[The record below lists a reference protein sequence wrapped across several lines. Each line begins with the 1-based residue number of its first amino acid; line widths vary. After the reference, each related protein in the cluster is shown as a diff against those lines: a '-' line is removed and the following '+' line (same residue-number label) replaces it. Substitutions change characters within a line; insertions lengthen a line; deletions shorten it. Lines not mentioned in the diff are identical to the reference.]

1 MILTA
6 IWAVA
11 LFLWPQLSGYGDWVF
26 LSLLITVGIP
36 HGALDH
42 LIEFRST
49 KASPKRLRWF
59 YAKYLCLIL
68 LTGLIW
74 VVFPSFALLATIL
87 ISAYHFGQSQLFYLP
102 VSKALQLVVYTT
114 WGLTVLSFIIV
125 FNFEQCLEIFASLHW
140 IELDFWW
147 SYDFWRM
154 LLISS
159 AAITTLVLAWAKW
172 VQLMSVR
179 DLLFEI
185 ALLCFLGFIAFQADA
200 IMAIAIYFGLWHSF
214 RSLVLEYLSLPS
226 LKGVKHFIFELLPF
240 TLLALT
246 GMLLINYLANWYF
259 EEISPF
265 MVFIVLVSALT
276 VPHLVVMDNLYRS
289 AKTLNS

>member
-1 MILTA
+1 M
-6 IWAVA
+6 A
-11 LFLWPQLSGYGDWVF
+11 LYLWPQLNGYGEWIFF
-26 LSLLITVGIP
+26 LFLITVGIP

-49 KASPKRLRWF
+49 KASPKKLRLF
-59 YAKYLCLIL
+59 YAKYLCMIL

-74 VVFPSFALLATIL
+74 LVFPSFALLATIL

-102 VSKALQLVVYTT
+102 LTKTLQFVVYTT

-140 IELDFWW
+140 IELGFWW
-147 SYDFWRM
+147 SYDFWWT

-159 AAITTLVLAWAKW
+159 AATTGLVLAWANW
-172 VQLMSVR
+172 VRKMPNR
-179 DLLFEI
+179 DLVFETV
-185 ALLCFLGFIAFQADA
+185 LLGILGFIAIQADA